1 MSSPQSISFSLM
13 VTLTKDNGLKEILT
27 YPSAILMILQNVGEI
42 ISIIK
47 FFRLLRTYGKIIISQ
62 VAQTKFLFLVLDP
75 MLMPLFTCEQ
85 QIILIQEVFS
95 PQEKLRSLNYF
106 YIVDSVISMLFTMS
120 MIVMTILQGILMM
133 VIHPMLIPLIKE
145 WFP

>member
-13 VTLTKDNGLKEILT
+13 VILTKDNGLKEILT
-27 YPSAILMILQNVGEI
+27 YPSMILMILQNVGEI
-42 ISIIK
+42 ILIIK
-47 FFRLLRTYGKIIISQ
+47 FLRLLRTYGKIIISQ

-75 MLMPLFTCEQ
+75 MLMPLFTCKQ

-95 PQEKLRSLNYF
+95 PQEKLRSLNHF

-133 VIHPMLIPLIKE
+133 VIHPILLPLIKE